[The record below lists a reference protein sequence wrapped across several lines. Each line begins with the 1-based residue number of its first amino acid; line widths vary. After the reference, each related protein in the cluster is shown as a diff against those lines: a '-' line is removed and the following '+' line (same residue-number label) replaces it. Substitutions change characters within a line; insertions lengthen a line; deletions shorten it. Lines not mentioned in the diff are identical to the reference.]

1 MTKEIYVVYSVYY
14 RDFGLRILPTI
25 DVIKGAFDTVEDA
38 TKFINKQR
46 CPWLYSYVK
55 TTLAVREE

>member
-25 DVIKGAFDTVEDA
+25 DVIKGAFNTIEDA
-38 TKFINKQR
+38 SKFVKMQR
-46 CPWLYSYVK
+46 CP
-55 TTLAVREE
+55 